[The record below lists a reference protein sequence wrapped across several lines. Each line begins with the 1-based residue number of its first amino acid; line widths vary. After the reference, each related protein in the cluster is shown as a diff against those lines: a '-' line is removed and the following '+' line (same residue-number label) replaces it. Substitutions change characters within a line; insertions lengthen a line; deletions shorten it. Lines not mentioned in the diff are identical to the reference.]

1 MERQL
6 FLVVLDK
13 DMYTH
18 RRVGLPRR
26 TSVSSLGITEKLL
39 KEDKVRGTENLL
51 KIEDQPYLRLCS
63 VLIV

>member
-1 MERQL
+1 
-6 FLVVLDK
+6 
-13 DMYTH
+13 MYTF

-51 KIEDQPYLRLCS
+51 KIEDQLYLRLCS

>member
-1 MERQL
+1 
-6 FLVVLDK
+6 
-13 DMYTH
+13 MYTF

-26 TSVSSLGITEKLL
+26 TSVSSLGVTEKLL

-51 KIEDQPYLRLCS
+51 KIEDEPYLRLCS